1 VSENR
6 LRPVSDPPVAS
17 CVVAGGE
24 RTVLVVDDDP
34 VIVRLL
40 EVNFEMEGF
49 AVRTAADGLEGLASA
64 KAQRPDVIVSD
75 VMMPRMDGLQL
86 VNELKADPAT
96 ASIPV
101 ILLSAKAQADD
112 VRAGIDA
119 GADDYVTKP
128 FEPLDLLDRVV
139 KLLS

>member
-1 VSENR
+1 
-6 LRPVSDPPVAS
+6 
-17 CVVAGGE
+17 VVAPR

-49 AVRTAADGLEGLASA
+49 AVRMAADGQEGLEVARA
-64 KAQRPDVIVSD
+64 EHPDVVVSD
-75 VMMPRMDGLQL
+75 VMMPKLSGIEL
-86 VNELKADPAT
+86 VSGLKADAST

-101 ILLSAKAQADD
+101 ILLSAKAQASDI
-112 VRAGIDA
+112 RAGLAA

-128 FEPLDLLDRVV
+128 FEPLELVDKVL
-139 KLLS
+139 KLLPDA

>member
-1 VSENR
+1 M
-6 LRPVSDPPVAS
+6 
-17 CVVAGGE
+17 AGVE

-49 AVRTAADGLEGLASA
+49 AVRTAADGLEGLESA
-64 KAQRPDVIVSD
+64 KAQHPDVIVSD

-112 VRAGIDA
+112 VRAGIEA

-139 KLLS
+139 KLIS

>member
-1 VSENR
+1 MAEI
-6 LRPVSDPPVAS
+6 
-17 CVVAGGE
+17 
-24 RTVLVVDDDP
+24 LVVDDDAD
-34 VIVRLL
+34 IRSLIRMTLESYGYSVREASDGHHAL
-40 EVNFEMEGF
+40 E
-49 AVRTAADGLEGLASA
+49 ALEEHA
-64 KAQRPDVIVSD
+64 PDAMVLD

-96 ASIPV
+96 ATIPV

-119 GADDYVTKP
+119 GADAYVTKP

-139 KLLS
+139 KLIG

>member
-1 VSENR
+1 M
-6 LRPVSDPPVAS
+6 
-17 CVVAGGE
+17 
-24 RTVLVVDDDP
+24 LVVDDDP

-49 AVRTAADGLEGLASA
+49 AVRTAADGVEGLASA
-64 KAQRPDVIVSD
+64 KADRPDVIVSD

-86 VNELKADPAT
+86 VNELKADPST

-139 KLLS
+139 KLLPR

>member
-1 VSENR
+1 
-6 LRPVSDPPVAS
+6 
-17 CVVAGGE
+17 VAGVE

-49 AVRTAADGLEGLASA
+49 AVRTAADGLEGLESA
-64 KAQRPDVIVSD
+64 KAQHPDVIVSD

-112 VRAGIDA
+112 VRAGIEA

-139 KLLS
+139 KLIS